1 MFNTDKYKHRAF
13 IIKIVLC
20 IIVAIF
26 IIRLFQLQIIEDYSG
41 QASRNAFYNK
51 VIYSPRGLIYD
62 RNGKLL
68 VYNQPTYDLLVT
80 MSEIPGPKSFQPPID
95 TLELCNLL
103 NITKEQFDVRIA
115 SVKDRKKN
123 PGYSPLTPQR
133 FITQMSPEDYAIV
146 QEKLRN
152 FPGFSI
158 QSRTL
163 RNYNY
168 AYASHVLGSIGE
180 VNRSVLETDSTYRMG
195 DYIKRT
201 GTVKDTA
208 SVEQK

>member
-80 MSEIPGPKSFQPPID
+80 MSEIPGPKSSQPPID

-103 NITKEQFDVRIA
+103 NITKEKFDV
-115 SVKDRKKN
+115 
-123 PGYSPLTPQR
+123 
-133 FITQMSPEDYAIV
+133 
-146 QEKLRN
+146 
-152 FPGFSI
+152 
-158 QSRTL
+158 
-163 RNYNY
+163 
-168 AYASHVLGSIGE
+168 
-180 VNRSVLETDSTYRMG
+180 
-195 DYIKRT
+195 
-201 GTVKDTA
+201 
-208 SVEQK
+208 